1 MRISQRLLKQY
12 NHTFYVFLFSCIF
25 PCASQ
30 ALTISQQPI
39 YLQANN
45 TVEPNIMFTIDD
57 SGSMRRYYLSN
68 GQIDLDHMVPEDQ
81 SPYDYNVNTL
91 YYNPEVTYTA
101 WDNYTGGLK
110 TDSIA
115 NKVNFPTST
124 EAAIDCNQLD
134 RSTNGA
140 TPSKPNRPTGN
151 YPTNSLSSDD
161 EYNYYT
167 SLKKYYGEGY
177 RCFYYTGTT
186 LSPKSGDTYIHGEY
200 TGGTLVPIASAPYY
214 MDARGKSRSVNDN
227 RTATTYIRQNRA
239 DCNNHQRCTYAE
251 ESQNYINWLLYY
263 SSRIKAAKGSI
274 GKAFS
279 DLDNTVR
286 VGIGRIN
293 STTTGVDDSAKG
305 TVMKGVRKFEGTAR
319 TEFFQ
324 TLYGVAHNGGT
335 PMRRAFDDVGQYF
348 KLDKPW
354 FDDPTRATDTCKTC
368 RQSFHIVMTDGYWKD
383 DQATT
388 ADARANVDNT
398 NGEYITNDNG
408 GTSIRYV
415 AQRPYSDSS
424 ENTLSDVATY
434 YWKND
439 LKPTIRNKISTSS
452 ADPAYWQHLPIFA
465 ISFGVNG
472 TLSPTKATLDSL
484 TKSLADGGI
493 SWPEISANE
502 YALEIPKKLDDLWH
516 ATVNSRGSY
525 FSVKNI
531 SEFVTALKNAF
542 AQIQARVGSSS
553 SVASNSTKL
562 NGDTAIYQA
571 KFNTANWTGDVTAYR
586 INEDTQD
593 VGTQLW
599 AASNKLPSAAN
610 RHIYTLANSGRS
622 GTEFT
627 WNNLT
632 NEQKSI
638 LNSTDS
644 LGESRLSWIRGDQS
658 KETTQSGGM
667 FRSRNTLL
675 GDIINSNPVL
685 VSNQYYGY
693 GDSDFTTTKASRTP
707 MVYVGAND
715 GMLHG
720 FDAKTGEEKFAY
732 IPQGIFANL
741 PLLMA
746 TSYTS
751 NHHYFVDGSPK
762 AGDAEISNQWKT
774 VLLGSTGAGGHSVF
788 ALDVTDPSSLGSST
802 VLWEFNTDN
811 TNDDMGYAIPQP
823 TFSQLQGNS
832 TWSAIIANGYNS
844 TSNQAKLILRDLANG
859 SDLATISTNEGS
871 ATYPNG
877 LSTPI
882 PVDINNDHKADYAY
896 AGDLRGN
903 LWRFDFTDASSSNW
917 TVKKIFTACSSDT
930 CTDNNRQSITIRPEV
945 VTHKSGGVLVLFG
958 TGSDFATEDRSST
971 QTQTMYAV
979 RDTLSADPTVLHR
992 ADLVEQT
999 ITSEPTINGAKYR
1012 VISQNTVDYSTKSG
1026 WYLNLI
1032 SPGAD
1037 SGSGER
1043 IINNLSI
1050 NSEKVIFTTMTPSS
1064 DPCDYGGKSWLMELS
1079 LTTGNPLTYSVFDV
1093 NGDNAINDSD
1103 TNNHSYI
1110 SGKGYDDVINTPTII
1125 KDGSNSVAD
1134 GGTETKF
1141 ISSSSGAIHKVREKS
1156 TGTNGGR
1163 QSWQQLR

>member
-1 MRISQRLLKQY
+1 M
-12 NHTFYVFLFSCIF
+12 
-25 PCASQ
+25 
-30 ALTISQQPI
+30 
-39 YLQANN
+39 
-45 TVEPNIMFTIDD
+45 
-57 SGSMRRYYLSN
+57 
-68 GQIDLDHMVPEDQ
+68 
-81 SPYDYNVNTL
+81 
-91 YYNPEVTYTA
+91 
-101 WDNYTGGLK
+101 
-110 TDSIA
+110 
-115 NKVNFPTST
+115 
-124 EAAIDCNQLD
+124 
-134 RSTNGA
+134 
-140 TPSKPNRPTGN
+140 
-151 YPTNSLSSDD
+151 
-161 EYNYYT
+161 
-167 SLKKYYGEGY
+167 
-177 RCFYYTGTT
+177 
-186 LSPKSGDTYIHGEY
+186 
-200 TGGTLVPIASAPYY
+200 
-214 MDARGKSRSVNDN
+214 
-227 RTATTYIRQNRA
+227 
-239 DCNNHQRCTYAE
+239 
-251 ESQNYINWLLYY
+251 
-263 SSRIKAAKGSI
+263 
-274 GKAFS
+274 
-279 DLDNTVR
+279 
-286 VGIGRIN
+286 
-293 STTTGVDDSAKG
+293 
-305 TVMKGVRKFEGTAR
+305 
-319 TEFFQ
+319 
-324 TLYGVAHNGGT
+324 
-335 PMRRAFDDVGQYF
+335 
-348 KLDKPW
+348 
-354 FDDPTRATDTCKTC
+354 
-368 RQSFHIVMTDGYWKD
+368 
-383 DQATT
+383 
-388 ADARANVDNT
+388 
-398 NGEYITNDNG
+398 
-408 GTSIRYV
+408 
-415 AQRPYSDSS
+415 
-424 ENTLSDVATY
+424 
-434 YWKND
+434 
-439 LKPTIRNKISTSS
+439 
-452 ADPAYWQHLPIFA
+452 
-465 ISFGVNG
+465 NG

-586 INEDTQD
+586 INEDTQN

-627 WNNLT
+627 WNKLT

-644 LGESRLSWIRGDQS
+644 LGESRLSWIRGVQS
-658 KETTQSGGM
+658 NETTNGGS
-667 FRSRNTLL
+667 FRARSSIL

-693 GDSDFTTTKASRTP
+693 GDSAFSAKKAARTP

-720 FDAKTGEEKFAY
+720 FDAGTGEEKFAY

-802 VLWEFNTDN
+802 VLWEFNADN
-811 TNDDMGYAIPQP
+811 TNDDMGYTIPQP

-882 PVDINNDHKADYAY
+882 PVDTNNDHKADYAY

-999 ITSEPTINGAKYR
+999 ITSEPTINGARYR

-1093 NGDNAINDSD
+1093 NGDNSIDDSD
-1103 TNNHSYI
+1103 TTNNSYV

-1125 KDGSNSVAD
+1125 KDGSNAVAD

>member
-1 MRISQRLLKQY
+1 MQISPRLLKQCG
-12 NHTFYVFLFSCIF
+12 HLFYISLFSCIF

-30 ALTISQQPI
+30 AVTISQQPI
-39 YLQANN
+39 YLQDSDA
-45 TVEPNIMFTIDD
+45 VEPNIMFTIDD

-68 GQIDLDHMVPEDQ
+68 GQIDGDHIVPEDK
-81 SPYDYNVNTL
+81 SPYDYAVNTM
-91 YYNPEVTYTA
+91 YYNPEVTYSS
-101 WDNYTGGLK
+101 WENYTGDLK
-110 TDSIA
+110 TNTSVTT
-115 NKVNFPTST
+115 KTNFPTTT
-124 EAAIDCNQLD
+124 EANINCDQLVGW
-134 RSTNGA
+134 TTAGEK
-140 TPSKPNRPTGN
+140 PSFPGR
-151 YPTNSLSSDD
+151 SSDYTKRLD
-161 EYNYYT
+161 ADPEYNRYVQF
-167 SLKKYYGEGY
+167 KNYYGEGY
-177 RCFYYTGTT
+177 QCFYYENTT
-186 LSPKSGDTYIHGEY
+186 LQPYSSTYIHGEY
-200 TGGTLVPIASAPYY
+200 TGGTLVPIASQPYY
-214 MDARGKSRSVNDN
+214 LDAEGKTKKINDN
-227 RTATTYIRQNRA
+227 RIPNKYIRQNRT
-239 DCNNHQRCTYAE
+239 DCQNPQQCTYAE
-251 ESQNYINWLLYY
+251 EKQNYINWLLYY
-263 SSRIKAAKGSI
+263 SNRIKVAKGSI

-279 DLDNTVR
+279 QLDNSVR
-286 VGIGRIN
+286 VGFGKIN
-293 STTTGVDDSAKG
+293 STTTGVDGSTKG
-305 TVMKGVRKFEGTAR
+305 TVLTGVRKFEGAAR
-319 TEFFQ
+319 TNFFS
-324 TLYGVAHNGGT
+324 TLYNVTHSGGT

-354 FDDPTRATDTCKTC
+354 FDDPTNATDTCKTC

-408 GTSIRYV
+408 GSSIRYV
-415 AQRPYSDSS
+415 AQRPYLDSS

-465 ISFGVNG
+465 ISFGVKG
-472 TLSPTKATLDSL
+472 TLSATKATLDSL

-553 SVASNSTKL
+553 SIASNSTKL

-571 KFNTANWTGDVTAYR
+571 KFNTANWTGDLTAYE
-586 INEDTQD
+586 INEDTQS
-593 VGTQLW
+593 VGDALW
-599 AASNKLPSAAN
+599 AASNELPSAAN

-622 GTEFT
+622 GTQFT

-693 GDSDFTTTKASRTP
+693 GDSAFTTTKASRTP

-720 FDAKTGEEKFAY
+720 FDAETGEEKFAY

-746 TSYTS
+746 TSYAS

-762 AGDAEISNQWKT
+762 VGDAEISNQWKT

-788 ALDVTDPSSLGSST
+788 ALDVTDPSSLGNST
-802 VLWEFNTDN
+802 VLWEFNADN
-811 TNDDMGYAIPQP
+811 ANDDMGYTIPQP

-832 TWSAIIANGYNS
+832 TWSALIANGYNS

-930 CTDNNRQSITIRPEV
+930 CTDNNRQPITIRPEV

-992 ADLVEQT
+992 TDLVEQT

-1037 SGSGER
+1037 SGNGER
-1043 IINNLSI
+1043 IINNLTVD
-1050 NSEKVIFTTMTPSS
+1050 SEKVIFTTMIPST

-1079 LTTGNPLTYSVFDV
+1079 LMTGKPLTYAVFDV
-1093 NGDNAINDSD
+1093 NGDGTIDDNDTS
-1103 TNNHSYI
+1103 NGSHV

-1125 KDGSNSVAD
+1125 KDGSSTTSD
-1134 GGTETKF
+1134 GGTETKY

-1156 TGTNGGR
+1156 TSTSGGR